1 MFAKVPRTLK
11 IWGLNFG
18 TFSTRLLALIWS
30 HLSQSVGAI
39 NGADLNAT
47 SAQSAHNTSRAGL
60 KSRFFLQMHHAGESE
75 NAVPSPKKGPASAVA
90 ARHAAAAAAEDG
102 FYFIYT
108 MVWITN
114 RCEESDGLRKT
125 KATRHQ
131 QLKTHMQSSPSQ
143 KYPSGRANISL
154 SCAPHRRVFIYLRA
168 AGCCWPEPRSQ
179 RADRAARR
187 NDISHKG
194 EIMPPFIIVCSSYS
208 ARYCYDY
215 GPGL

>member
-1 MFAKVPRTLK
+1 LEENSTLSTDFFSNVSAQFLGHFSK
-11 IWGLNFG
+11 TWHQFG
-18 TFSTRLLALIWS
+18 VI
-30 HLSQSVGAI
+30 SQSAATI

-47 SAQSAHNTSRAGL
+47 SPHTSGAGL
-60 KSRFFLQMHHAGESE
+60 KRRFFLQMHHAVRSE
-75 NAVPSPKKGPASAVA
+75 NAVPSPKKGPASALA
-90 ARHAAAAAAEDG
+90 ARHAAAAAEDG

-154 SCAPHRRVFIYLRA
+154 SCAPHHRVFIYLRA
-168 AGCCWPEPRSQ
+168 AGRSEPASGSQ
-179 RADRAARR
+179 RAAR
-187 NDISHKG
+187 SQK
-194 EIMPPFIIVCSSYS
+194 
-208 ARYCYDY
+208 
-215 GPGL
+215 